1 MSFQWTKKKVW
12 GYAGYSYFLE
22 VAIGVDR
29 HSFTVDQ
36 PRKGF
41 WVARGWKNGDMT
53 MYREARTMASAKN
66 EVVTRIIEIES
77 TTKGVD
83 LEDGRCDLCDR
94 IERFGHWHYCPN
106 NSMARQRGVTREN
119 YSGNPFVP
127 PKEGTDQ

>member
-1 MSFQWTKKKVW
+1 MSYCRGCSGTCCT
-12 GYAGYSYFLE
+12 
-22 VAIGVDR
+22 GVG
-29 HSFTVDQ
+29 S
-36 PRKGF
+36 
-41 WVARGWKNGDMT
+41 
-53 MYREARTMASAKN
+53 
-66 EVVTRIIEIES
+66 ES
-77 TTKGVD
+77 CTCEDPVD